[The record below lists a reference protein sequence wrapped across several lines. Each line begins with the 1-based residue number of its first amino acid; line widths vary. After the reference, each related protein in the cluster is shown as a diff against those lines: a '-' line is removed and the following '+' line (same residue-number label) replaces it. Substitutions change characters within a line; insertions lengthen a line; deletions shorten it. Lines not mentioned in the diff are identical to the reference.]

1 VEQITFKLLS
11 FLMFVQLLNSLILN
25 IIKTKKETQNS
36 NFDENLKL
44 AGLTGLHKTHKV
56 LIDFSDLIVH
66 LV

>member
-1 VEQITFKLLS
+1 
-11 FLMFVQLLNSLILN
+11 MFVQLLNSLILN